1 MSFVGIFRAKNG
13 LAALVD
19 SKASVMENGRLVE
32 EPDRHPEKMF
42 CFDHGLA
49 VTYGA
54 NQIFLDNQ
62 TRVFSNRVNIE
73 DLVRDYL
80 ASKNNLDS
88 AFFQSL
94 LLKISSSPANKDP
107 VHFIVGRKIW
117 DGNFTLE
124 HHQIGCNY
132 YVEKLAGPKD
142 HFFTGG
148 DDLYKKVFDRMDL
161 VSKITDVDLVRKT
174 VAARLMD
181 LIEFYDGILS
191 YNSVG
196 GPVRSY
202 VLK

>member
-19 SKASVMENGRLVE
+19 SKASIMENGRLVE
-32 EPDRHPEKMF
+32 ETDRHPEKMF

-117 DGNFTLE
+117 DGNFSLE

-148 DDLYKKVFDRMDL
+148 DELYKKAFDRMDL

-181 LIEFYDGILS
+181 LIQFYDGILS